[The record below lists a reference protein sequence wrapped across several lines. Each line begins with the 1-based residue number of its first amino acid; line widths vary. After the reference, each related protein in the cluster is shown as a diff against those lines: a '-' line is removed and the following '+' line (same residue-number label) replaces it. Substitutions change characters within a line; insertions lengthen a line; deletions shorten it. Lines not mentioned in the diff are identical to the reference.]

1 MDAFLW
7 GSIKEP
13 EGRDGAGRI
22 MEAPVIGDKQP
33 RRRSAECLCRKRNKG
48 QKEQL
53 AKQQKT
59 PVAQLPLSL
68 VTPESLL

>member
-13 EGRDGAGRI
+13 GGRDGAQRI

-33 RRRSAECLCRKRNKG
+33 HRRSAECLCRKRNKRAEG
-48 QKEQL
+48 TAFGKVTKNP
-53 AKQQKT
+53 A
-59 PVAQLPLSL
+59 AQLPLPL
-68 VTPESLL
+68 